1 MQVPGNIVQ
10 ARASPAQ
17 KFGKIE
23 VLPAPTATRTEEPWP
38 ALHIPRY
45 RHAIPVHQNIGCLS
59 GELVGFL
66 APSKLGDRPLGECAD
81 SIQPEH
87 VEAGPVLDQA
97 IGREAGVVTIVE
109 QSKSADHRCEI
120 LPLYLSCPISLML
133 PAC

>member
-1 MQVPGNIVQ
+1 MQVPGNVIQ

-17 KFGKIE
+17 QLVKIE
-23 VLPAPTATRTEEPWP
+23 VLPVLTATRTDEPRP
-38 ALHIPRY
+38 SLHIPRY

-87 VEAGPVLDQA
+87 VEAARFSIRRSGGKRVW
-97 IGREAGVVTIVE
+97 
-109 QSKSADHRCEI
+109 
-120 LPLYLSCPISLML
+120 
-133 PAC
+133 